1 MAASTD
7 TGRETNINANAFIGL
22 PQWVLFKLTI
32 FYFLHFVYFY

>member
-22 PQWVLFKLTI
+22 PQWVLFNFTI
-32 FYFLHFVYFY
+32 FYLLYFVSF